1 MFISMYSQERKLL
14 QETLPPLTSP
24 LPPLTSP
31 LPSLSSPL
39 ASLPSLPSPRRGVQ
53 NPRPPQGGAAPAL
66 SSWDN
71 QERQSVGIR

>member
-1 MFISMYSQERKLL
+1 MFISVYSQERKLL

-39 ASLPSLPSPRRGVQ
+39 ASLPSPRRGVQ

-66 SSWDN
+66 SSWEN